1 MYIILIKVLYL
12 YLIFIKMKVTFH
24 KILLKKRFPL
34 AISRGVHGDSYNVFI
49 RVEKDGIIGWG
60 ESAPGKNEGA
70 ETPDQVISQL
80 QKLIQ
85 TNIDNKSIYEIEKT
99 AREIKISPCSYA
111 GLDIALWD
119 WKAKKA
125 NTPLHKLLGLPL
137 PKIKTSVTLGI
148 MSAEAAMERIPKLF
162 DSSTAKYLKVKLGS
176 PEGIEADK
184 KMYSQVLESIKPYN
198 VSLRVDANGGWDLEN
213 AKHMIEWLSKRK
225 CDYVEQPLAEGME
238 KNLKILFENRLLPI
252 FVDESCRFS
261 HNIIDYSDWIDG
273 VNLKLMKCGGITE
286 ALRIL
291 STAKAFGLETMIGC
305 MSESSISISAGA
317 SISGQIDHI
326 DLDSHYN
333 LNPDPASGAK
343 MINGV
348 TMPRIAPGHGAYLV
362 NENII

>member
-1 MYIILIKVLYL
+1 
-12 YLIFIKMKVTFH
+12 MKVSFH

-34 AISRGVHGDSYNVFI
+34 AISRGTHGDTFNVFV
-49 RVEKDGIIGWG
+49 RVEKDGIVGWG

-70 ETPDQVISQL
+70 QNPEQVISEL
-80 QKLIQ
+80 QKLLEA
-85 TNIDNKSIYEIEKT
+85 NINNNSIYEIEHK

-125 NTPLHKLLGLPL
+125 NMPLHDLLGLPI
-137 PKIKTSVTLGI
+137 PKSKTSVTLGI
-148 MSAEAAMERIPKLF
+148 MSPESAKDRIPLLF
-162 DSSTAKYLKVKLGS
+162 EGSSAKYLKVKLGS
-176 PEGIEADK
+176 PKGIDADK
-184 KMYSQVLESIKPYN
+184 NMYNQVLESIKPYN
-198 VSLRVDANGGWDLEN
+198 ISLRVDANGGWNTEN

-225 CDYVEQPLAEGME
+225 CDYVEQPLAEGKE
-238 KNLKILFENRLLPI
+238 KDLKTLYENRMLPI

-261 HNIIDYSDWIDG
+261 QNIIEYSDWVDG

-291 STAKAFGLETMIGC
+291 STAKAFGLQTMIGC

-317 SISGQIDHI
+317 SISGQIDHV

-333 LNPDPASGAK
+333 LKPDPASGAK

-348 TMPRIAPGHGAYLV
+348 TMPRIAPGHGGELKD
-362 NENII
+362 EI

>member
-1 MYIILIKVLYL
+1 
-12 YLIFIKMKVTFH
+12 MKVSFH

-34 AISRGVHGDSYNVFI
+34 SISRGTHGDSFNVFV
-49 RVEKDGIIGWG
+49 RVEKDGIVGWG

-70 ETPDQVISQL
+70 QNPEQVISEL
-80 QKLIQ
+80 QKLLEA
-85 TNIDNKSIYEIEKT
+85 NINNNSIYEIEHK

-125 NTPLHKLLGLPL
+125 NMPLHDLLGLPI
-137 PKIKTSVTLGI
+137 PKSKTSVTLGI
-148 MSAEAAMERIPKLF
+148 MSPDSAKDRIPLLF
-162 DSSTAKYLKVKLGS
+162 EGSSAKYLKVKLGS
-176 PEGIEADK
+176 PKGIDADK
-184 KMYSQVLESIKPYN
+184 NMYNQVLESIKPYN
-198 VSLRVDANGGWDLEN
+198 ISLRVDANGGWNTEN

-225 CDYVEQPLAEGME
+225 CDYVEQPLAEGKE
-238 KNLKILFENRLLPI
+238 KDLKTLYENRMLPI

-261 HNIIDYSDWIDG
+261 QNIIEYSDWVDG

-291 STAKAFGLETMIGC
+291 STAKAFGLQTMIGC

-317 SISGQIDHI
+317 SISGQIDHV

-333 LNPDPASGAK
+333 LKPDPASGAK

-348 TMPRIAPGHGAYLV
+348 TMPRIAPGHGGELKG
-362 NENII
+362 EI

>member
-1 MYIILIKVLYL
+1 
-12 YLIFIKMKVTFH
+12 MKVSFH

-34 AISRGVHGDSYNVFI
+34 AISRGTHGDSFNVFV
-49 RVEKDGIIGWG
+49 RVEKDGIVGWG

-70 ETPDQVISQL
+70 QNPEQVISEL
-80 QKLIQ
+80 QKLLEA
-85 TNIDNKSIYEIEKT
+85 NINNNSIYEIEHK

-125 NTPLHKLLGLPL
+125 NMPLHDLLGLPI
-137 PKIKTSVTLGI
+137 PKSKTSVTLGI
-148 MSAEAAMERIPKLF
+148 MSPESAKDRIPLLF
-162 DSSTAKYLKVKLGS
+162 EGSSAKYLKVKLGS
-176 PEGIEADK
+176 PKGIDADK
-184 KMYSQVLESIKPYN
+184 NMYNQVLESIKPYN
-198 VSLRVDANGGWDLEN
+198 ISLRVDANGGWNTEN

-225 CDYVEQPLAEGME
+225 CDYVEQPLAEGKE
-238 KNLKILFENRLLPI
+238 KDLKTLYENRMLPI

-261 HNIIDYSDWIDG
+261 QNIIEYSDWVDG

-291 STAKAFGLETMIGC
+291 STAKAFGLQTMIGC

-317 SISGQIDHI
+317 SISGQIDHV

-333 LNPDPASGAK
+333 LKPDPASGAK

-348 TMPRIAPGHGAYLV
+348 TMPRIAPGHGGELKD
-362 NENII
+362 EI

>member
-1 MYIILIKVLYL
+1 
-12 YLIFIKMKVTFH
+12 MKVSFH

-34 AISRGVHGDSYNVFI
+34 AISRGTHGDTFNVFV
-49 RVEKDGIIGWG
+49 RVEKDGIVGWG

-70 ETPDQVISQL
+70 QNPEQVISEL
-80 QKLIQ
+80 QKLLEA
-85 TNIDNKSIYEIEKT
+85 NINNNSIYEIEHK

-125 NTPLHKLLGLPL
+125 NLPLHDLLGLPI
-137 PKIKTSVTLGI
+137 PKSKTSVTLGI
-148 MSAEAAMERIPKLF
+148 MSPESAKDRIPFLF
-162 DSSTAKYLKVKLGS
+162 EGSSAKYLKVKLGS
-176 PEGIEADK
+176 PKGIDADK
-184 KMYSQVLESIKPYN
+184 NMYNQVLESIKPYN
-198 VSLRVDANGGWDLEN
+198 ISLRVDANGGWNTEN

-225 CDYVEQPLAEGME
+225 CDYVEQPLAEGKE
-238 KNLKILFENRLLPI
+238 KDLKTLYENRMLPI

-261 HNIIDYSDWIDG
+261 QNIIEYSDWVDG

-291 STAKAFGLETMIGC
+291 STAKAFGLQTMIGC

-317 SISGQIDHI
+317 SISGQIDHV

-333 LNPDPASGAK
+333 LKPDPASGAK

-348 TMPRIAPGHGAYLV
+348 TMPRIAPGHGGELKD
-362 NENII
+362 EI

>member
-1 MYIILIKVLYL
+1 
-12 YLIFIKMKVTFH
+12 MKVSFH

-34 AISRGVHGDSYNVFI
+34 AISRGTHGDTFNVFV
-49 RVEKDGIIGWG
+49 RVEKDGIVGWG

-70 ETPDQVISQL
+70 QNPEQVISEL
-80 QKLIQ
+80 QKLLEA
-85 TNIDNKSIYEIEKT
+85 NINNNSIYEIEHK

-125 NTPLHKLLGLPL
+125 NMPLHDLLGLPI
-137 PKIKTSVTLGI
+137 PKSKTSVTLGI
-148 MSAEAAMERIPKLF
+148 MSPESAKDRIPLLF
-162 DSSTAKYLKVKLGS
+162 ESSSAKYLKVKLGS
-176 PEGIEADK
+176 PKGIDADK
-184 KMYSQVLESIKPYN
+184 NMYNQVLESIKPYN
-198 VSLRVDANGGWDLEN
+198 ISLRVDANGGWNTEN

-225 CDYVEQPLAEGME
+225 CDYVEQPLAEGKE
-238 KNLKILFENRLLPI
+238 KDLKTLYENRMLPI

-261 HNIIDYSDWIDG
+261 QNIIEYSDWVDG

-291 STAKAFGLETMIGC
+291 STAKAFGLQTMIGC

-317 SISGQIDHI
+317 SISGQIDHV

-333 LNPDPASGAK
+333 LKPDPASGAK

-348 TMPRIAPGHGAYLV
+348 TMPRIVPGHGGELKD
-362 NENII
+362 EI